1 MPKQHHRSRAAAH
14 LQRSAPVPGEAVTR
28 VVPFDYAA
36 QVPITGKPGTVQQDV
51 INISP
56 EATFVALGISYG
68 FEQERGRSIGTFLPS
83 GGAPF
88 IPGAL
93 ALGQIPI
100 DVLAEGFRVHPRYL
114 PVVFETRSDNGDG
127 VVLTGNFS
135 TNRVTAD
142 FLNQTPVF
150 ERVQAP
156 VDIEFLF
163 SMVDTATGREFQDQ
177 PTHNIASLGSS
188 DGRRPFRMLSRPV
201 YFLPRSTIRI
211 QIVERSDD
219 VRGTLCIVLF
229 GYKLVASSAC
239 GEADQASL
247 ASMDAATM
255 LPAGRVIPFDYV
267 TRFQLQGRESNRVDD
282 EIAINTEGG
291 YYATSVG
298 YGLQVE
304 GGTVQFNVAPGVGT
318 VDLRAVTLSNFPVS
332 ALTDGFRI
340 RPGFMRLVVSD
351 PGTLNPAL
359 PADLVHSIFETL
371 NRAEDVSFRYSIFDS
386 GTGRELQ
393 NEPIQNIAGLG
404 IANGDR
410 PFKKLA
416 RPLHLEPRSTL
427 RVSVEERFGRGD
439 LFIVLQG
446 YKLLAGPAA
455 AGRVP

>member
-1 MPKQHHRSRAAAH
+1 MMKQHHRSGNAAHFRGSAPAARDAAA
-14 LQRSAPVPGEAVTR
+14 
-28 VVPFDYAA
+28 PFDYAA
-36 QVPITGKPGTVQQDV
+36 QFPITGKPGTVQQDV

-68 FEQERGRSIGTFLPS
+68 FEQERGRSLGTFLPS
-83 GGAPF
+83 GGQA
-88 IPGAL
+88 ILPGDL
-93 ALGQIPI
+93 TLGQIPI
-100 DVLAEGFRVHPRYL
+100 DVLSEGFRVHPRYL
-114 PVVFETRSDNGDG
+114 PVVFETRSDTGDG

-135 TNRVTAD
+135 PNTITPD

-177 PTHNIASLGSS
+177 PTHNVASLGSS

-201 YFLPRSTIRI
+201 YFLPRSTVRI

-219 VRGTLCIVLF
+219 VRGTLFIVLF
-229 GYKLVASSAC
+229 GYKLGGSSAC
-239 GEADQASL
+239 SEAGQASF
-247 ASMDAATM
+247 ASADASSI
-255 LPAGRVIPFDYV
+255 LPAGKVIPFDYV
-267 TRFQLQGRESNRVDD
+267 TRFQLQGRESRRVDD

-291 YYATSVG
+291 YYATSIG

-304 GGTVQFNVAPGVGT
+304 GGDVGFNVPAGT
-318 VDLRAVTLSNFPVS
+318 PDPFPLGAVKLSNFPVS

-340 RPGFMRLVVSD
+340 KPGFMRLAVND
-351 PGTLNPAL
+351 LGTLNPSL
-359 PADLVHSIFETL
+359 PLALVHRIFETL

-386 GTGRELQ
+386 GAGRELQ
-393 NEPIQNIAGLG
+393 NEPVQNIAGLG

-416 RPLHLEPRSTL
+416 RPLHLESRSTL
-427 RVSVEERFGRGD
+427 RVSIEERFGRGD

-446 YKLLAGPAA
+446 YKLLDGSGPR
-455 AGRVP
+455 GRSL